1 MTPLF
6 PVFTGVRIAH
16 LFVCPR
22 DDRSEGLSI
31 YTCPSVRLDI
41 GTWFVRL
48 SPPTVF
54 ELYFEGCL
62 YT

>member
-1 MTPLF
+1 MIPLF

-16 LFVCPR
+16 LFLCPR

-31 YTCPSVRLDI
+31 YPCPSVRLDK

-54 ELYFEGCL
+54 ELYVEGCL